1 MFDFLRAGHISC
13 ISYHYKTYFPSISA
27 MWLCDWSETLTTDP
41 QGDCRTTRGSVFF
54 YSLFYADT
62 NFLFTNLPIVQWIQF
77 IHRSKSTDLSQNLS
91 LNQFSNSDR
100 GNSHVGGKT
109 SFVFESVFKSCK
121 PSVQAFRFIKCLP
134 VTFVHVKSSEV
145 KLIKPNV
152 VVLQI

>member
-1 MFDFLRAGHISC
+1 MNLIHTQIKIDG
-13 ISYHYKTYFPSISA
+13 TQ
-27 MWLCDWSETLTTDP
+27 SELK
-41 QGDCRTTRGSVFF
+41 F
-54 YSLFYADT
+54 
-62 NFLFTNLPIVQWIQF
+62 
-77 IHRSKSTDLSQNLS
+77 
-91 LNQFSNSDR
+91 DR

>member
-1 MFDFLRAGHISC
+1 MALWLVRNVNNGSARRLPHNQRKCFFLFFILRR
-13 ISYHYKTYFPSISA
+13 YKFLIYKF
-27 MWLCDWSETLTTDP
+27 
-41 QGDCRTTRGSVFF
+41 TRLNFTRHKF
-54 YSLFYADT
+54 TRFYADT

-77 IHRSKSTDLSQNLS
+77 IHWSKSTDLSQNLS